1 MTWTLSKA
9 LMQAYVSSH
18 FSPEQ
23 AGESSGPS
31 SSVGRQFAQS
41 NGNPTRQ
48 AYLSPGKTTESSPPS
63 LSGMTCKHL
72 TADLGAD
79 VLTWYLEAFLAKT
92 SAAPARA
99 PALAVAVRD
108 YGVRWRALSMR
119 YDPASFT
126 LKTPHFSLVEDS
138 TSSSLTLPR
147 WGLMRDGELWERVTL
162 TRLTNETAYGSL
174 PTPVKYD
181 SHGTWESNNYHGLGW
196 KAKHEWAKTLVGDQ
210 PTADDEP
217 IVSRRPRKIY
227 PTPIKADSSVGKNL
241 LTLQKI
247 ENGEAFDMLARAVRR
262 EEMEAAGTFFSD
274 AGAVSGVTERTVR
287 IWPTPVKNEDRA
299 AAYTFDT
306 SRRHFLT
313 GSNQVHLAQAARD
326 PLMHPTPI
334 AKDARSVRSVDDIE
348 RRSDRRGG
356 AGFNPSLAE
365 TTRLAEV
372 RLYPT
377 PVSNEKSGK
386 LPPKEGFTHTASGG
400 VRRNSVTGTQVNLAQ
415 VANAVSGKNEL
426 PTPTAVNGLR
436 SDASSEHFPGKWQSP
451 GHPEYGELNPEWV
464 EWIMGWPIGWTS
476 LAPMTHEAFDMW
488 FAMTSADPATGRNV
502 WWVEDPSDIPEAG
515 IPKTIKPADKRS
527 EEVRVSR
534 IAALGN
540 GQVSAAC
547 AGGFTFLDNLT
558 EPPLRSQS

>member
-1 MTWTLSKA
+1 
-9 LMQAYVSSH
+9 
-18 FSPEQ
+18 
-23 AGESSGPS
+23 
-31 SSVGRQFAQS
+31 
-41 NGNPTRQ
+41 
-48 AYLSPGKTTESSPPS
+48 
-63 LSGMTCKHL
+63 
-72 TADLGAD
+72 
-79 VLTWYLEAFLAKT
+79 
-92 SAAPARA
+92 
-99 PALAVAVRD
+99 
-108 YGVRWRALSMR
+108 MR
-119 YDPASFT
+119 YDPEWFT
-126 LKTPHFSLVEDS
+126 LRTLHSSLVEDS

-196 KAKHEWAKTLVGDQ
+196 KAKHEWAKALVGDQ
-210 PTADDEP
+210 PTSGEEP
-217 IVSRRPRKIY
+217 IVSPRKIYQTPVADDAVKRVRGKINSRGEPKLSAQAKGERKIY

-247 ENGEAFDMLARAVRR
+247 ENGEAFDMLARAIRK

-274 AGAVSGVTERTVR
+274 AGAVSGVTERTARV
-287 IWPTPVKNEDRA
+287 WPTPVKNEDRA

-334 AKDARSVRSVDDIE
+334 AKDARSVRSVGDIE
-348 RRSDRRGG
+348 RRSVRTGG

-365 TTRLAEV
+365 TTRLAEAKS
-372 RLYPT
+372 YPT
-377 PVSNEKSGK
+377 PTAQDSDKKRSKS
-386 LPPKEGFTHTASGG
+386 PPPVVRFTASGVPEAERPSG
-400 VRRNSVTGTQVNLAQ
+400 SGAQ
-415 VANAVSGKNEL
+415 LTLMQAAVIHGKNAL

-476 LAPMTHEAFDMW
+476 LSPMSQEAFEMW
-488 FAMTSADPATGRNV
+488 FAMTSADPETGRNV
-502 WWVEDPSDIPEAG
+502 WWIEDPSDIPEAG

-547 AGGFTFLDNLT
+547 AGGFTFLDNLA
-558 EPPLRSQS
+558 EPQPRS